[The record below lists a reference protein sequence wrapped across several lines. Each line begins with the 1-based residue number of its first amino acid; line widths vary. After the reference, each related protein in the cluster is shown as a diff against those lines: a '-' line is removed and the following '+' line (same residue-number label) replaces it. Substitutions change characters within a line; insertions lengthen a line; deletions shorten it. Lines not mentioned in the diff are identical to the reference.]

1 MTERTKRVV
10 IQQTQ
15 GVTLR
20 VTVEV
25 CRCDITR
32 KWFVRWL
39 DREAQSSL
47 DGTRAHA
54 VLRAREVCGAM
65 TDLGIDSELII
76 RRVNGTIGERRTYGR
91 DPRRSRG

>member
-1 MTERTKRVV
+1 MTERSKRVV

-15 GVTLR
+15 GVRLR
-20 VTVEV
+20 IMVEV
-25 CRCDITR
+25 LRCEVTR

-39 DREAQSSL
+39 DKEAFRN
-47 DGTRAHA
+47 DGTRRDAI
-54 VLRAREVCGAM
+54 LRAREVCGAM